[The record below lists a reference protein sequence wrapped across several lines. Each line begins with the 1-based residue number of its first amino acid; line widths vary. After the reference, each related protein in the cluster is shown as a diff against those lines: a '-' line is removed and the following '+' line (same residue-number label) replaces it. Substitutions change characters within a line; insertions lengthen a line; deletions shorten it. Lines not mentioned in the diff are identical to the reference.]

1 MELIPDGVKVLV
13 ISDCCHSGTIC
24 DLDAKNIADKK
35 ILHFAAVCDDQEAND
50 TGAGGVFTSGIL
62 ESVET
67 LVENAAKSGTDVH
80 PMAGEVYNETVRR
93 FGELYQ
99 SGAQEDNQTF
109 QYAISAGANFDEF
122 VWPFWPGANSGW
134 EIDTP
139 LE

>member
-1 MELIPDGVKVLV
+1 MGLRPGQQKLEQQEDPALCGGVRRP
-13 ISDCCHSGTIC
+13 
-24 DLDAKNIADKK
+24 
-35 ILHFAAVCDDQEAND
+35 EAND